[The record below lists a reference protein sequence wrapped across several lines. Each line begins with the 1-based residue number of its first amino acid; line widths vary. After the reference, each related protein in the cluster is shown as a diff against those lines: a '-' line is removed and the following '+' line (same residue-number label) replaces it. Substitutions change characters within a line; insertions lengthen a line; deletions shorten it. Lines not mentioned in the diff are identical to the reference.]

1 MLTVSEALAAVVAE
15 VEPFAPTRVALPHA
29 LGLVLAEAV
38 VADRD
43 SPPFDKSLMDGYAVR
58 AADVASGKA
67 RLTVI
72 DEVMAGHVPSRTVEP
87 GQATR
92 LMTGAPLPDGADAIV
107 QVEHTRAVSAS
118 SLVAGVE
125 RSEPPGS
132 VGFALQPP
140 YEIEIDTS
148 PVSPGRSILKHGDSH
163 RAGTRVLEPGRTLR
177 PQELACLA
185 ELGQSH
191 VAVHRRPR
199 VAVLATGDELV
210 PVDRDPG
217 PGQIRNS
224 NETMLVA
231 QLKLAGAEPVP
242 LGIAR
247 DERDH
252 LRERIAAGLEYDLL
266 LLSGGVSAGKL
277 DLVPSVL
284 AELGVR
290 QVFHKVKIKPGQPL
304 WFGTFGSAA
313 QSPPLMKG
321 GQGGSGPTSDTFFAP
336 STGPEHFSESEI
348 GEGLSTVHV
357 TPPAPPSQG
366 GEKLRSGSPP
376 MHHTCHVFGLPGN
389 PVSSMVCFEL
399 FVRTAIR
406 RRMGIAPA
414 EPRPVQ
420 ARLMEEHVARG
431 PRPTY
436 HPAWLDHDSSGAT
449 VRPVRWIGSADLTA
463 TVSANAMVLFPA
475 GDRTHRVGEV
485 LDVFPW

>member
-1 MLTVSEALAAVVAE
+1 
-15 VEPFAPTRVALPHA
+15 
-29 LGLVLAEAV
+29 
-38 VADRD
+38 
-43 SPPFDKSLMDGYAVR
+43 VR

-72 DEVMAGHVPSRTVEP
+72 DEVMAGHVPARTVDP

-92 LMTGAPLPDGADAIV
+92 LMTGAPLPDGADAVV
-107 QVEHTRAVSAS
+107 QVEHTRAR
-118 SLVAGVE
+118 VAGVE
-125 RSEPPGS
+125 QNEPPGS
-132 VGFALQPP
+132 LGLALQPP

-148 PVSPGRSILKHGDSH
+148 PVQPGRSILKRGDSH
-163 RAGTRVLEPGRTLR
+163 RAGSRVLEPGRTLR

-199 VAVLATGDELV
+199 IAVLATGDELV
-210 PVDRDPG
+210 SVDRDPG

-247 DERDH
+247 DERGH
-252 LRERIAAGLEYDLL
+252 LRERIAAGLEYDML

-304 WFGTFGSAA
+304 WFGTF
-313 QSPPLMKG
+313 SPSPRNG
-321 GQGGSGPTSDTFFAP
+321 ERGSGGERQSSESHLQVVPAEAGTPISGPFAP
-336 STGPEHFSESEI
+336 HPRPLSPCG
-348 GEGLSTVHV
+348 GEGSS
-357 TPPAPPSQG
+357 A
-366 GEKLRSGSPP
+366 RSRS
-376 MHHTCHVFGLPGN
+376 HTYHVFGLPGN
-389 PVSSMVCFEL
+389 PVSTMVCFEL

-406 RRMGIAPA
+406 RRMGITPA

-420 ARLMEEHVARG
+420 ARLTEEHVARG

-436 HPAWLDHDSSGAT
+436 HPAWLDHDASGPT
-449 VRPVRWIGSADLTA
+449 VRPVRWVGSADLTA
-463 TVSANAMVLFPA
+463 TVSANAMALFPA
-475 GDRTHRVGEV
+475 GDRIHRAGEM